1 MIFPEPS
8 EQQAIACVLGT
19 LDDKIELN
27 RRMNRTL
34 EDMARAIFK
43 SWFVDFDLVRAKMD
57 GLKPAGTDATTAAL
71 FPDSFENSTLGKIPK
86 GWRAGCL
93 SDVLTELISGA
104 RPKGGA
110 ASEGMPSVGAENV
123 IGLGLYDFS
132 KEKFV
137 PIEFFEQ
144 LKSKGAAIRSG
155 DVLLYK
161 DGAHIGRKTYF
172 DLDFPHAECAI
183 NEHIFIL
190 RTKLPE
196 FQRFLYF
203 WLDQAWMTHEIISL
217 NSNSA
222 QPGINQAG
230 VRRLPILIAPD
241 DVVRAFDQ
249 VVIPVT
255 GLLFSNCH
263 ESQTLAAIRDT
274 LLPQLISGELRLPD
288 AERIIGRC
296 I

>member
-1 MIFPEPS
+1 
-8 EQQAIACVLGT
+8 
-19 LDDKIELN
+19 
-27 RRMNRTL
+27 
-34 EDMARAIFK
+34 MARAIFK